1 MMNYREN
8 WGGGAT
14 HTYRGSIVSLFTSRL
29 FTRGFGGYYS
39 PPVRIWSFETR
50 FQNPAQLPPGTPAVG
65 NVMQTAFRPVH

>member
-8 WGGGAT
+8 WGN
-14 HTYRGSIVSLFTSRL
+14 HNHFYRGSIVSLFTSRH
-29 FTRGFGGYYS
+29 FTRGFGAFYT
-39 PPVRIWSFETR
+39 PPIRVWSFETR